1 MNKFLVLKWED
12 VKAAGV
18 GFEMGDLISAIHR
31 HKQATG
37 TLINHEYLV
46 VNKDEP
52 YANKVQ
58 ELIEDYN
65 RQKVDDIRQ
74 RAIQQCDGYINC
86 SAGSCLADKEIRIDT
101 HFEGEFPTHGDVAR
115 HLNAIY
121 ETNHS
126 HNQTWHRAT
135 TVHDGRIRTRLM
147 VGQADLMLNQKQ
159 VHALGDDVIQP
170 ARPVETLV
178 TPANARG

>member
-12 VKAAGV
+12 VERSG
-18 GFEMGDLISAIHR
+18 SAPTVSKLLDDMHR
-31 HKQATG
+31 FDPKTVQHNY
-37 TLINHEYLV
+37 IV

-52 YANKVQ
+52 YADKVQ
-58 ELIEDYN
+58 ALIEDYD
-65 RQKVDDIRQ
+65 RQREYDIRRQ
-74 RAIQQCDGYINC
+74 AIDQCDGEINC

-101 HFEGEFPTHGDVAR
+101 HSEGAFPTPGDVSR
-115 HLNAIY
+115 HINAIY

-126 HNQTWHRAT
+126 YNQTWHRAT

-159 VHALGDDVIQP
+159 VHALGDDTVL
-170 ARPVETLV
+170 AERPVETLV